1 MNNIIA
7 FTDRLTLREL
17 EETDAE
23 NFFQLYK
30 ETTSSPYL
38 LEENE
43 YSELYRKACWTE
55 ATTPSTFNAMLF
67 LKDSNDFVGRIC
79 MQFIDS
85 PLPEVGI
92 DILKIHQ
99 NKGFGPEAIIGFCNW
114 FYKKNSLSK
123 VKVRIMKENSHSI
136 HVFKKLGAEYLTS
149 TPYFS
154 ENIIS
159 FIKESFPNEDL
170 SELSQDSINDYILT
184 LPI

>member
-1 MNNIIA
+1 MSNIIT
-7 FTDRLTLREL
+7 FTDRLMIREM
-17 EETDAE
+17 EETDTE
-23 NFFQLYK
+23 IFFQLYK
-30 ETTSSPYL
+30 ETTPYPNL
-38 LEENE
+38 LEKNE
-43 YSELYRKACWTE
+43 YRKTCWTE
-55 ATTPSTFNAMLF
+55 ATTPSTFNAMIF
-67 LKDSNDFVGRIC
+67 LKDNNDFVGRIC
-79 MQFIDS
+79 VQFIDS

-92 DILKIHQ
+92 DILKTHQ
-99 NKGFGPEAIIGFCNW
+99 NKGFGPEAIVGFCNW
-114 FYKKNSLSK
+114 FCKKNSLSK